1 MKTLVVTLF
10 SLVLIMGVTGMVVTS
25 GQAVSPDRTEPTLAK
40 FVGGTI
46 EEIDHAALRV
56 TIQTDMGQKES
67 LPVADAEVITG
78 LAKGDRVSVEMD
90 EQGKVMKIVKLAPD
104 RKGAPEPGS

>member
-10 SLVLIMGVTGMVVTS
+10 SLALVMGVMGMAVTS
-25 GQAVSPDRTEPTLAK
+25 GQAVSPDPTGLTLTK

-46 EEIDHAALRV
+46 EEIDHTGLRV
-56 TIQTDMGQKES
+56 TIQTEMGQKES
-67 LPVADAEVITG
+67 LPVADAEVIKG
-78 LAKGDRVSVEMD
+78 LTKGDRVSVEMD

-104 RKGAPEPGS
+104 RSGAPEPGS

>member
-1 MKTLVVTLF
+1 MKTLIVTLF
-10 SLVLIMGVTGMVVTS
+10 SLALVMGLVITA
-25 GQAVSPDRTEPTLAK
+25 GQAASPDQAQPGLAK

-56 TIQTDMGQKES
+56 TIQTEMGQKES
-67 LPVADAEVITG
+67 LPVTDAKVITG
-78 LAKGDRVSVEMD
+78 LSKGDRVSVEMD

>member
-1 MKTLVVTLF
+1 MKTLVITLF
-10 SLVLIMGVTGMVVTS
+10 SLALVMGLVITS
-25 GQAVSPDRTEPTLAK
+25 SQAASPNQTDPTLTK

-46 EEIDHAALRV
+46 EEIDPAGLQV
-56 TIQTDMGQKES
+56 TIQTELGKMES
-67 LPVADAEVITG
+67 LPLADAAVIKG
-78 LAKGDRVSVEMD
+78 LTKGDRVSVEMD